1 MAAALHPVIA
11 VRLFR
16 DERCYGA
23 GIDTLLRGVEEL
35 HSLRASAQAMGMAYS
50 KAWTTVRRC
59 EAQLGFPL
67 LVSAVGGRN
76 GGGASLTPEARA
88 MMAAYERY
96 TSALLKTAEALFQ
109 QEFGEFLK

>member
-1 MAAALHPVIA
+1 MKPELHPVLS

-16 DERCYGA
+16 EERCYGS

-59 EAQLGFPL
+59 EEQLGFPL
-67 LVSAVGGRN
+67 LISNVGGRN

-88 MMAAYERY
+88 MMAAYARY
-96 TSALLKTAEALFQ
+96 TSALRETADRLFL